1 MVQNQ
6 PGWDASYTVGLSKQM
21 KVKLYLCELLCFK
34 CRTVLDVTHYGDFV
48 RRDQIVQ
55 KGIKHDTEKQAISEF
70 LCASASKRVSVGNH
84 SYDNDFDLHENETAG
99 GTHSHIKGFALRHVL
114 KQRHKRTRSRRIKI
128 VITQH
133 LTVCGMARRY
143 RSCEQTYP
151 PLPEGYW

>member
-6 PGWDASYTVGLSKQM
+6 PGWDASYTMGLSKQM

-70 LCASASKRVSVGNH
+70 VPLFQSESKW
-84 SYDNDFDLHENETAG
+84 ETILMIMTLICMKMKLQAEL
-99 GTHSHIKGFALRHVL
+99 IF
-114 KQRHKRTRSRRIKI
+114 I
-128 VITQH
+128 
-133 LTVCGMARRY
+133 
-143 RSCEQTYP
+143 
-151 PLPEGYW
+151 